1 MPISYTDP
9 VMTKPEDERPSSKWS
24 ALFGTE
30 APPRARMAAF
40 AVAFVLAAG
49 LGLILGAG
57 PSSLAIASIAGGV
70 ASIGVEWAWHQR
82 TRR

>member
-1 MPISYTDP
+1 MN
-9 VMTKPEDERPSSKWS
+9 KPEDKRPNSGWS
-24 ALFGTE
+24 VLFGTD

-40 AVAFVLAAG
+40 AVAFVLAAV

-70 ASIGVEWAWHQR
+70 ASIGVEWVWHLR
-82 TRR
+82 VGRR

>member
-1 MPISYTDP
+1 
-9 VMTKPEDERPSSKWS
+9 MTQPDDERRSSNWS

-30 APPRARMAAF
+30 APPRVRMAAF
-40 AVAFVLAAG
+40 AVAFVLAAV

-57 PSSLAIASIAGGV
+57 PSSLAIASIAGGL

-82 TRR
+82 AGRR